1 MRLILALAALLCTV
15 ASTFLFVQTEST
27 LAWLVHLLRLHQ
39 LEQFPPTVFFDEADN
54 ANVAL
59 RIVRN
64 TDFQPVYAGF
74 TNLPAHFLY
83 VMAWMFQNFGGDLLP
98 LP

>member
-15 ASTFLFVQTEST
+15 A
-27 LAWLVHLLRLHQ
+27 
-39 LEQFPPTVFFDEADN
+39 
-54 ANVAL
+54 L

-64 TDFQPVYAGF
+64 TDFRPVYAGF

-98 LP
+98 LPYTARPSPMY